1 MLPIPVEATVW
12 CPVSPFGS
20 QMRCIVLLQ
29 CASSVDDFDAEVYQS
44 LVVCHHAFEDGV
56 SSRQPR
62 QRIRGIE
69 ATLVL
74 SELQE
79 HFVGATV

>member
-1 MLPIPVEATVW
+1 
-12 CPVSPFGS
+12 
-20 QMRCIVLLQ
+20 
-29 CASSVDDFDAEVYQS
+29 VY
-44 LVVCHHAFEDGV
+44 HHASEDGV